1 MCGFIIEQICI
12 NGAIKQFPFVF
23 LIEIKETD
31 GSSQIKQEPDPT
43 W

>member
-1 MCGFIIEQICI
+1 MASLTG
-12 NGAIKQFPFVF
+12 KQVCSSSIAHCYPFVSSV
-23 LIEIKETD
+23 EIKETD